1 MQIRSKLPHVGTTI
15 FSVMSALAK
24 EEGALNLSQGFPDFS
39 GSPRLIALV
48 DEHMRRGNNQYAPM
62 PGLPALRERLAEKMQ
77 KLYGNAVNPDTDITI
92 TAGGTQALYTAINA
106 LVHEG
111 DEVILF
117 EPAYDSYAPAVIMA
131 GGKPVFATL
140 EFPDYHINW
149 SQVKKLVSQRTRM
162 IIINTPQNPSG
173 SIWSA
178 KDMKEL
184 EKITKGSDIIIL
196 SDEVYEHLVFDKAK
210 HESVLSYPSLWER
223 SIAIYSFGKSYHHT
237 GWKIGYAIG
246 PEDLMKEFRKVHQFL
261 VFSVNTPMQYALA
274 DYLAESDDYLEL
286 SHFYQEKRDL
296 FVKALAASRFQILPS
311 KGTYFQLLGYD
322 KIGDEADTSYAVR
335 LTKEHKIAS
344 IPLSVFYHEKTDN
357 KVLRFCFAKSKDT
370 LLKAAEILSKV

>member
-24 EEGALNLSQGFPDFS
+24 EEGALNLSQGLPDFS

>member
-1 MQIRSKLPHVGTTI
+1 MQIRSKLPQVGTTI

-62 PGLPALRERLAEKMQ
+62 PGLPALRERLAEKMH
-77 KLYGNAVNPDTDITI
+77 KLYGNAVNPDTEITI

-223 SIAIYSFGKSYHHT
+223 SMAIYSFGKSYHHT

-246 PEDLMKEFRKVHQFL
+246 PEALMKEFRKVHQFL

-274 DYLAESDDYLEL
+274 DYLAESDDYVEL

-322 KIGDEADTSYAVR
+322 KISDEADTAYAVR
-335 LTKEHKIAS
+335 LTKAHKIAS